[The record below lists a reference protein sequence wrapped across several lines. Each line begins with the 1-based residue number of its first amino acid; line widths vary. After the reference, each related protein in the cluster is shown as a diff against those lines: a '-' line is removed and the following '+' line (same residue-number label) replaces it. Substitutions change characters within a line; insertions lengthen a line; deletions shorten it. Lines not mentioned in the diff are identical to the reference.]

1 MHILVTRW
9 SAKAAWALTALTV
22 YSLLWILADYRATRL
37 RPILLDD
44 DTLCL
49 RTGLRWTVRIPR
61 SHIVA
66 IHKKAPK
73 AEPSVRTALPTAT
86 PMWIELSEPV
96 TAQGPYGIEKKVRW
110 ISVAVDEADAFR
122 QAINPD

>member
-1 MHILVTRW
+1 V
-9 SAKAAWALTALTV
+9 
-22 YSLLWILADYRATRL
+22 LWILADYRATRL
-37 RPILLDD
+37 RPVLLEE

-61 SHIVA
+61 AHIVA
-66 IHKKAPK
+66 IHKKAPRS
-73 AEPSVRTALPTAT
+73 EPFIRTALPAAR

-110 ISVAVDEADAFR
+110 ISVAVDEAEELR
-122 QAINPD
+122 QALGQPLLS